1 MGKGELEVVRPAG
14 VTGEKQRM
22 QVTALQLLLQRRQ
35 RLYRQFVAFCQ
46 RGNETVAA
54 VRAEPDSIAGKE
66 IFPVHKVYH
75 VPPCMT
81 GNQKTLDPDPVDV
94 DDLIV
99 VQQHFFIV
107 DHLLALG
114 QLYQCQLPEDP
125 DWLPTYR
132 CRNYHHLGGEGNGKF
147 LLGVDG
153 QEVSVKPG
161 EVLYVPPKTLCGT
174 KTDSGMIYT
183 EIILKKENFTMN
195 NIIKAGQPTELKNLI
210 SYEEGSI
217 ANLDIA
223 HADNMKF
230 VLMAFDEG
238 TGLTPHRAPG
248 NAILTA
254 LEGKAIIGYE
264 GKDYELNAGESF
276 RFDKNGL
283 HSVTAQ
289 GKFKMSLLLV
299 IE

>member
-1 MGKGELEVVRPAG
+1 MSNQPFTLSQVRPIRDAMTVSRPAG
-14 VTGEKQRM
+14 LGREVPVTWFSLGAE
-22 QVTALQLLLQRRQ
+22 TSITPEYYDCTT
-35 RLYRQFVAFCQ
+35 LY
-46 RGNETVAA
+46 
-54 VRAEPDSIAGKE
+54 
-66 IFPVHKVYH
+66 
-75 VPPCMT
+75 
-81 GNQKTLDPDPVDV
+81 
-94 DDLIV
+94 
-99 VQQHFFIV
+99 
-107 DHLLALG
+107 
-114 QLYQCQLPEDP
+114 
-125 DWLPTYR
+125 
-132 CRNYHHLGGEGNGKF
+132 LGGEGSGEF
-147 LLGVDG
+147 ILGEDG
-153 QEVSVKPG
+153 HAVAMKPG
-161 EVLYVPPKTLCGT
+161 QLLAVPPKMLCGS

-195 NIIKAGQPTELKNLI
+195 SILKAGQPTELKDLI
-210 SYEEGSI
+210 SYEAGSI
-217 ANLDIA
+217 ANLDIV

-283 HSVTAQ
+283 HSVTPQ

>member
-1 MGKGELEVVRPAG
+1 MNNVPFTLSQVRPIRDAMTVSRPSGLGYGVPVTWFSLGAG
-14 VTGEKQRM
+14 TSITPESYDC
-22 QVTALQLLLQRRQ
+22 TT
-35 RLYRQFVAFCQ
+35 LY
-46 RGNETVAA
+46 
-54 VRAEPDSIAGKE
+54 
-66 IFPVHKVYH
+66 
-75 VPPCMT
+75 
-81 GNQKTLDPDPVDV
+81 
-94 DDLIV
+94 
-99 VQQHFFIV
+99 
-107 DHLLALG
+107 
-114 QLYQCQLPEDP
+114 
-125 DWLPTYR
+125 
-132 CRNYHHLGGEGNGKF
+132 LGGEGNGKF

-153 QEVSVKPG
+153 QEVSVNPG
-161 EVLYVPPKTLCGT
+161 EVLYVPPKALCGT

-195 NIIKAGQPTELKNLI
+195 NILKAGQPTELKNLI
-210 SYEEGSI
+210 SYEDGSI
-217 ANLDIA
+217 ANLDLV

-230 VLMAFDEG
+230 VLMAFDES

-264 GKDYELNAGESF
+264 GQDYELTAGQSF

>member
-1 MGKGELEVVRPAG
+1 MNNVPFTLSQVRPIRDAMTVSRPSGLGYGVPVTWFSLGAG
-14 VTGEKQRM
+14 TSITPEYYDC
-22 QVTALQLLLQRRQ
+22 TT
-35 RLYRQFVAFCQ
+35 LY
-46 RGNETVAA
+46 
-54 VRAEPDSIAGKE
+54 
-66 IFPVHKVYH
+66 
-75 VPPCMT
+75 
-81 GNQKTLDPDPVDV
+81 L
-94 DDLIV
+94 
-99 VQQHFFIV
+99 
-107 DHLLALG
+107 
-114 QLYQCQLPEDP
+114 
-125 DWLPTYR
+125 
-132 CRNYHHLGGEGNGKF
+132 
-147 LLGVDG
+147 DG

>member
-1 MGKGELEVVRPAG
+1 M
-14 VTGEKQRM
+14 
-22 QVTALQLLLQRRQ
+22 
-35 RLYRQFVAFCQ
+35 
-46 RGNETVAA
+46 
-54 VRAEPDSIAGKE
+54 
-66 IFPVHKVYH
+66 
-75 VPPCMT
+75 PPCMT